1 MPSGD
6 ERQHAVPASGAPAV
20 ELRRID
26 KRFGAVHANR
36 DVSLKIA
43 PGTIHGIVGEN
54 GAGKSTLMSILYGF
68 YRADRGEIRI
78 AGRSTVIASSED
90 AIAAGIG
97 MVHQH
102 FMLVD
107 TFTVVENV
115 ILGAEGGPL
124 LASGTERARR
134 ELQRL
139 AREYAL
145 EVSPDAVVG
154 DLPVGLQQR
163 VEILKALYRGAEI
176 LILDEPTGTL
186 TPQEADHLFRILR
199 RLRAQG
205 KTVILITH
213 KLREIMAVTDR
224 VSVMRQGRMV
234 AHRDTVSTTI
244 AELAELMVGRRVL
257 LRVEKG
263 SARPGRDL
271 LAVDRLRVCDD
282 RGVPRV
288 HDLSF
293 TVRAG
298 EIVGIAGVAGNGQSE
313 LLEALAGLRPAAGGR
328 ILLAGEL
335 VGSGGRQRRRLGL
348 AHVPEDRRRMGLV
361 MPFEARES
369 AILGY
374 HEDARFRRAALLD
387 WAAVSRDT
395 AAKMSSF
402 DVRPADPRQI
412 TAAFS
417 GGNQQKLVLAREIER
432 DPLVLLVGQPTRGV
446 DIGAVEFI
454 HRRLVA
460 MRDAGKAVLLVSS
473 ELEEIMGLS
482 DRILVMFGGTV
493 AGEFPAER
501 ATEQAVGLLMAGGAG
516 VGAGPASEARRAS

>member
-1 MPSGD
+1 MTAGEESREAAEEIGP
-6 ERQHAVPASGAPAV
+6 PAV
-20 ELRRID
+20 ELLGID
-26 KRFGAVHANR
+26 KRFGRVHANR
-36 DVSLKIA
+36 DVSLAVA

-68 YRADRGEIRI
+68 YRADRGEVRI
-78 AGRSTVIASSED
+78 AGRPVAIRDSED

-102 FMLVD
+102 FMLVE

-115 ILGAEGGPL
+115 ILGSEGGAL
-124 LASGTERARR
+124 LAAGMDRARR
-134 ELQRL
+134 ELERL

-145 EVSPDAVVG
+145 EVPPDAPVG

-176 LILDEPTGTL
+176 LILDEPTGAL
-186 TPQEADHLFRILR
+186 TPQEAGHLFRILR
-199 RLRAQG
+199 RLKEQG

-213 KLREIMAVTDR
+213 KLREVMAVTDR
-224 VSVMRQGRMV
+224 VSVMRQGRMA
-234 AHRDTVSTTI
+234 AHRGTADTTV

-257 LRVEKG
+257 LHVEKG
-263 SARPGRDL
+263 PARPGRDL
-271 LAVDRLRVCDD
+271 LAVERLRVCDA
-282 RGVPRV
+282 RGGVRV
-288 HDLSF
+288 RDVSF
-293 TVRAG
+293 TVRSG

-313 LLEALAGLRPAAGGR
+313 LLEALAGIRPLAAGR
-328 ILLAGEL
+328 ILLAGEA
-335 VGSGGRQRRRLGL
+335 VGSGGPARRRRGL
-348 AHVPEDRRRMGLV
+348 AHVPEDRRRTGLV

-374 HEDARFRRAALLD
+374 QDDPGYRRAALLD
-387 WAAVSRDT
+387 WGAVSNDT
-395 AAKMSSF
+395 AGKMQSF

-432 DPLVLLVGQPTRGV
+432 DPRVLLVGQPTRGV
-446 DIGAVEFI
+446 DIGAIELI

-460 MRDAGKAVLLVSS
+460 MRDAGKAILLVSS
-473 ELEEIMGLS
+473 ELDEIMGLS
-482 DRILVMFGGTV
+482 DRILVMFGGAI
-493 AGEFPAER
+493 AGELSADG
-501 ATEQAVGLLMAGGAG
+501 ATEQELGVLMAGAGARSG
-516 VGAGPASEARRAS
+516 TMHEVRPAP

>member
-1 MPSGD
+1 MTL
-6 ERQHAVPASGAPAV
+6 VPPVKEPRKTAEETGPPAV

-26 KRFGAVHANR
+26 KRFGRVHANR
-36 DVSLKIA
+36 DVSLSIA

-68 YRADRGEIRI
+68 YRADRGEIRV
-78 AGRSTVIASSED
+78 AGRTVAIEDSED

-115 ILGAEGGPL
+115 ILGAEGGAL
-124 LASGTERARR
+124 LASGTGRARR
-134 ELQRL
+134 ELARL
-139 AREYAL
+139 AQDYAL
-145 EVSPDAVVG
+145 EVPPDARVG
-154 DLPVGLQQR
+154 NLPVGLQQR
-163 VEILKALYRGAEI
+163 VEILKALYRRAEI
-176 LILDEPTGTL
+176 LILDEPTGAL

-199 RLRAQG
+199 RLREQG
-205 KTVILITH
+205 KTIILITH

-224 VSVMRQGRMV
+224 VSIMRQGRMV
-234 AHRDTVSTTI
+234 AHRDTAATTI
-244 AELAELMVGRRVL
+244 SELAELMVGRRVL
-257 LRVEKG
+257 LKVEKG
-263 SARPGRDL
+263 PAQPGREL
-271 LAVDRLRVCDD
+271 LAVERLRVRDD
-282 RGVPRV
+282 RGVSRV
-288 HDLSF
+288 RDVSF

-313 LLEALAGLRPAAGGR
+313 LLEALAGLRPIAGGR
-328 ILLAGEL
+328 VLLAGVP
-335 VGSGGRQRRRLGL
+335 VGSSGLVLRRRGL

-374 HEDARFRRAALLD
+374 QDDPGYRRAALLD
-387 WAAVSRDT
+387 WAAVSCDT
-395 AAKMSSF
+395 AGKMNAF

-417 GGNQQKLVLAREIER
+417 GGNQQKLVLAREFER

-446 DIGAVEFI
+446 DIGAIEFI

-460 MRDAGKAVLLVSS
+460 MRDAGKAILLVSA
-473 ELEEIMGLS
+473 ELDEIMGLS
-482 DRILVMFGGTV
+482 DRILVMFGGSI
-493 AGEFPAER
+493 AGEVPADR
-501 ATEQAVGLLMAGGAG
+501 ATEQGLGLLMAGAGATN
-516 VGAGPASEARRAS
+516 EARRAP